1 MRISDWSSDVC
12 SSDLRDALT
21 AYFRYQYVP
30 APRSIWRGI
39 SKLPPGHSITID
51 ASDIGTSGADGLQHL
66 PCAYWSMES
75 ASSNGVDHCLTGP
88 AAAMLDRLDAVLNH
102 AVAERMIVDVT
113 AGEFLSGGIDYSLL
127 DALLQPPA
135 AKQDT

>member
-51 ASDIGTSGADGLQHL
+51 ASDFGTSGADGLQHL

-75 ASSNGVDHCLTGP
+75 ASSNGVDHCLKGP
-88 AAAMLDRLDAVLNH
+88 ADAMLDRLDAVLNH
-102 AVAERMIVDVT
+102 AVAEGMIAEVPL
-113 AGEFLSGGIDYSLL
+113 GETGRASVRGRGC
-127 DALLQPPA
+127 
-135 AKQDT
+135 QDGEARGVGVS

>member
-75 ASSNGVDHCLTGP
+75 ASSDGVDHCLKGP
-88 AAAMLDRLDAVLNH
+88 SDAMLGRRSEEHTSAHQSLVRISYAVL
-102 AVAERMIVDVT
+102 
-113 AGEFLSGGIDYSLL
+113 SLKK
-127 DALLQPPA
+127 
-135 AKQDT
+135 KQIQMSIELIKHYNK

>member
-1 MRISDWSSDVC
+1 MACPGFRPEVD
-12 SSDLRDALT
+12 RDALT

-75 ASSNGVDHCLTGP
+75 ASSNGVDHCLKGP
-88 AAAMLDRLDAVLNH
+88 ADALLDRLDAVLNH
-102 AVAERMIVDVT
+102 AVEERMIGDGIGNRAVR
-113 AGEFLSGGIDYSLL
+113 GGGG
-127 DALLQPPA
+127 
-135 AKQDT
+135 T